1 MYIDVGEVAARRV
14 MAQRFRVKLKAAH
27 DKTGLTAYMVGKK
40 TGIAINT
47 VSKYITDDEVV
58 VDYIPTTVVKL
69 AEFYGLDWR
78 DSKVIEVIEDV
89 STPEMETPLLVP

>member
-1 MYIDVGEVAARRV
+1 MG
-14 MAQRFRVKLKAAH
+14 QRFKVKLKAAH
-27 DKTGLTAYMVGKK
+27 DKTGLTAYMVGKR

-47 VSKYITDDEVV
+47 VSKYIDNDEVV

-78 DSKVIEVIEDV
+78 DPNVIEVVEDV
-89 STPEMETPLLVP
+89 TTPEIESPLLLALGS